1 MTYTHNARAV
11 LPAASDCGAVGNANY
26 KRAGWM
32 SATDQISKSLA
43 AGLDSDCG
51 NGHDLWASSMNTSL
65 ASGAVPMALADTA
78 LTRLCAT
85 ACLTF
90 LVPPRRWMRER
101 VYVWL
106 AHQDHVPA
114 ADAAIGSRSSSGWGC
129 STSLRRS
136 QPGQNLAQR
145 LSTRRPTAKRSSLLR
160 RRVLSCSST
169 RPKPCRSRRPPSK
182 GSRSSARTCRI
193 L

>member
-85 ACLTF
+85 ACLT
-90 LVPPRRWMRER
+90 L
-101 VYVWL
+101 
-106 AHQDHVPA
+106 
-114 ADAAIGSRSSSGWGC
+114 
-129 STSLRRS
+129 
-136 QPGQNLAQR
+136 
-145 LSTRRPTAKRSSLLR
+145 SLLAGGCVSVYMCGWLTKTMSLLLMLR
-160 RRVLSCSST
+160 
-169 RPKPCRSRRPPSK
+169 
-182 GSRSSARTCRI
+182 
-193 L
+193 